1 MKRSFNFRFIAVL
14 LFSLTA
20 SSLFGQEIVTASA
33 FFNSLSAGYGTID
46 DYMADLTITKEG
58 LTLEGVVYYKT
69 PNLLRINFTD
79 PADQVIVV
87 NNEKLMIYLPEQN
100 VVMTQK
106 LREKSESTLAAMVSE
121 KGLRLLSQGYSI
133 SYLTSPDPEPLEE
146 ESTELVVKLRLEWRS
161 TDEGFRQIIMSV
173 GEDNMIRRMEGLTV
187 TYETVVFDFKNI
199 RINQNIPEKRFEYDS
214 PPSAYDMKNFLF
226 DMNG

>member
-1 MKRSFNFRFIAVL
+1 MKRSFFQLIAVP
-14 LFSLTA
+14 LFCFAA
-20 SSLFGQEIVTASA
+20 SSIFGQEIIPASS
-33 FFNSLSAGYGTID
+33 FFNSLSNGYGQID
-46 DYMADLTITKEG
+46 DYMADLVITKEG
-58 LTLEGVVYYKT
+58 ITLEGVVFYKT
-69 PNLLRINFTD
+69 PNLLRINFTQ

-87 NNEKLMIYLPEQN
+87 NNENLMIYLPEQN

-106 LREKSESTLAAMVSE
+106 LREKSEATLAAMVSE

-133 SYLTSPDPEPLEE
+133 SYLASPEPEPLEE
-146 ESTELVVKLRLEWRS
+146 GSTEMVVKLRLEWRT

-173 GEDNMIRRMEGLTV
+173 GEDNMIRRMEGLTI

-199 RINQNIPEKRFEYDS
+199 RTNQNIPEKRFEYDS
-214 PPSAYDMKNFLF
+214 PPSAYEMNNFLF